1 VAGVRITRKEIKR
14 DELATTIGDLRSAVQ
29 DHSRSV
35 AIAAGALI
43 LLSVAIAGGI
53 WFSRSRETASQVK
66 LAAVYRAA
74 GAPVTEED
82 TLAGQAAKA
91 YPTRR
96 QKYEDVERL
105 ASEVLSAYPSSKSAK
120 WATYYKA
127 VAQKELGNYP
137 EALHTLEPL
146 AADTA
151 DDFLSASSKF
161 MQAQVHEA
169 QGDAAGALEI
179 YASLAATASERF
191 PADMVLMNQARVL
204 EGQGKIDEARE
215 IYRRIMQEYPDSPF
229 TREATE
235 RANPAKG

>member
-1 VAGVRITRKEIKR
+1 
-14 DELATTIGDLRSAVQ
+14 VQ

-43 LLSVAIAGGI
+43 VLSAAIAGGV
-53 WFSRSRETASQVK
+53 WYSRSRDDAAQAK
-66 LAAVYRAA
+66 LAAVYQAA
-74 GAPVTEED
+74 GAPVSEEE
-82 TLAGQAAKA
+82 TLAGQSAKA
-91 YPTRR
+91 YATRR
-96 QKYEDVERL
+96 QKYEDVEKL
-105 ASEVLSAYPSSKSAK
+105 AGEVLSGYPSSKAAK
-120 WATYYKA
+120 WAAYYKA

-146 AADTA
+146 AADTS
-151 DDFLSASSKF
+151 DDFLSATSKF

-204 EGQGKIDEARE
+204 EGQGKLDQARD
-215 IYRRIMQEYPDSPF
+215 IYRRVMQEYPDSPF
-229 TREATE
+229 VREATQ
-235 RANPAKG
+235 RVNPAKG